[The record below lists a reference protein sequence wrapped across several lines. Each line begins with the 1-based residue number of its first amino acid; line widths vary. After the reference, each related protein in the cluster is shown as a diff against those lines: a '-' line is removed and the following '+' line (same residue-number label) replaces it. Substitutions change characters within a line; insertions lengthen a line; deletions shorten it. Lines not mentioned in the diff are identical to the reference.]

1 MLEQIVLGQ
10 RSGDRLHNDSK
21 TKRGF
26 SQQLSVPRGDPQA
39 ETCTRVSER
48 DGLGLKGG
56 LAHSYVAAEGEENT
70 ALDSTSS
77 SATSQL
83 WNCGTDMKSSV

>member
-1 MLEQIVLGQ
+1 MEQIVLGQ

-39 ETCTRVSER
+39 EVCTRVSKW

-56 LAHSYVAAEGEENT
+56 PAHSYVAGEDEENT

-77 SATSQL
+77 SATYQL
-83 WNCGTDMKSSV
+83 QNCRTDTKSSI